1 MRNGPRCLGSSQN
14 PINNNVIGMGAG
26 LSQVICCLHTH
37 QRISLYTKSL
47 LEPDGHFSGKGRV
60 AVEKIAECLA
70 RYVKAGCEVI
80 DANAV
85 RNDYFGFQPI
95 TGVNS

>member
-1 MRNGPRCLGSSQN
+1 
-14 PINNNVIGMGAG
+14 
-26 LSQVICCLHTH
+26 
-37 QRISLYTKSL
+37 
-47 LEPDGHFSGKGRV
+47 V